1 MYLFIGTLLF
11 KSREKLKLKKS
22 YVLVQ
27 WYIPFEVINEGTAK
41 MVINAVSYLKVV
53 KYFITII

>member
-41 MVINAVSYLKVV
+41 MVINGINGNKW
-53 KYFITII
+53 